1 MERQLVSV
9 SREWHNPFIRVDVT
23 EVGIGIT
30 MTAEDFLI
38 ALAQE
43 VGLNP
48 AAVLKAGDA
57 VVAKMKKESAKVM

>member
-43 VGLNP
+43 AGLNP

-57 VVAKMKKESAKVM
+57 VIAKMKKESAKVM

>member
-43 VGLNP
+43 SGLNP
-48 AAVLKAGDA
+48 TAVLKAGDA
-57 VVAKMKKESAKVM
+57 VVAKMKKESAKAM